1 MADAEREAGLRP
13 NVLLL
18 EPDIIVSSE
27 ISEFLRDCG
36 YRVIEA
42 ATGAEAML
50 VLVASGIRID
60 VVMADATSPGTP
72 DAFGLAQWVRA
83 NRSETRVILAGS
95 TEMATNQA
103 GDLCDDGPMLAK
115 PYDPQVVLDR
125 IKRLMAAR
133 DRG

>member
-1 MADAEREAGLRP
+1 MADAEREAGVRP
-13 NVLLL
+13 NVLVL
-18 EPDIIVSSE
+18 EPDIIVRSE

-60 VVMADATSPGTP
+60 VVMADATTPGTP

-95 TEMATNQA
+95 MEMATNQA